1 MRDMGPLV
9 PGLELEPLPAKEQDL
24 ALADAEEEPISLVGS
39 PKVRRA
45 GRLSRGAANFRRLVL
60 GCIETKF
67 CK

>member
-39 PKVRRA
+39 PKVGREG
-45 GRLSRGAANFRRLVL
+45 GRLAHGRAELRALQRAA
-60 GCIETKF
+60 
-67 CK
+67 

>member
-39 PKVRRA
+39 PKVGREG
-45 GRLSRGAANFRRLVL
+45 GRLARPSGAAS
-60 GCIETKF
+60 
-67 CK
+67 